1 MSGYTQQQP
10 QAPQQ
15 FQPQQ
20 PGQQAPQQP
29 ASPPVQGAAGA
40 VDLSDPFY
48 NAYFETDLTNQIQQ
62 EQQQAA
68 QQPQAPQQ
76 NWQPPNTAAAPQQ
89 PYYPPRAPAAPDN
102 TAALVRSEIQRALAA
117 TAQQSQQARPQA
129 EAPAPVFRPEDIT
142 LTPQE
147 EQSIGGAAGRALLA
161 KVARQAIAEY
171 DTSRITPEMR
181 NLRQQTETQ
190 AQAER
195 AAREATTA
203 QLMTV
208 RVPDA
213 QTLMNN
219 PAYNSFASEMVY
231 DAAAPFPV
239 PRGEVLARAFG
250 SGNVEY
256 VAQQLEEFRRRVTP
270 QQPPAP
276 QQFQQPGQQQFQQPA
291 QPQPYGQQ
299 NWQQPQTQQQ
309 PFPQQGQ
316 PVGVS
321 YGQQNQFPTVPGA
334 PSGSPGQSVPPSMA
348 ALMGGRRFNQAAAE
362 KALGDFAARMRAD
375 PRDMDAR
382 VGYEKT
388 YTLLRA
394 AQSGR
399 R

>member
-1 MSGYTQQQP
+1 MSGYTQQPGQ

-117 TAQQSQQARPQA
+117 TAQQSQQSRPQA

-219 PAYNSFASEMVY
+219 PA
-231 DAAAPFPV
+231 
-239 PRGEVLARAFG
+239 
-250 SGNVEY
+250 GNVEY

-270 QQPPAP
+270 QQPQAP